1 MGNDK
6 YRYPRL
12 EKPLKEHKGVQL
24 VQIIFINNHAD
35 KLITKNIGNDKP
47 RNGDDHIFRQGF
59 YHGKY
64 AAVPA
69 LRGLAYLCRYGS
81 YFFVD
86 IAKQSFKISLNGS
99 D

>member
-1 MGNDK
+1 MQ
-6 YRYPRL
+6 
-12 EKPLKEHKGVQL
+12 V
-24 VQIIFINNHAD
+24 IFINNHAD

-47 RNGDDHIFRQGF
+47 CNGDDHIFRQGF

-86 IAKQSFKISLNGS
+86 IAKQSFKISLNGA